1 MEKDYLILKRASPSR
16 LSGEGNE
23 DDFDVLADRCLRRPD
38 PESGCR
44 AGRYAVAVNASLWP
58 S

>member
-1 MEKDYLILKRASPSR
+1 MEKDYLILKRASASR

-23 DDFDVLADRCLRRPD
+23 DDFDVLCDGVVRWPDHEDGRCASWHVVD
-38 PESGCR
+38 VD
-44 AGRYAVAVNASLWP
+44 AGLWL